1 MPEINDIIESNDP
14 SPLFLWWQWALIGIG
29 ACLLLY
35 LLSFLLM
42 RKKGAHRIPSQTNLG
57 LSLQQLAALDTSKDD
72 SNRLAVRLSLIVREF
87 IQRAFGDA
95 ALFETDEEFHARS
108 TELDRFSPEATE
120 QLKNYL
126 TAVADH
132 KYAPN
137 PNHPAA
143 LESLIH
149 NAELLLRKLDS
160 IDLSAPQVT
169 TQAS

>member
-1 MPEINDIIESNDP
+1 MPEINDIIETSDP
-14 SPLFLWWQWALIGIG
+14 SPLFLWWQWALVGIG
-29 ACLLLY
+29 VCLFLY
-35 LLSFLLM
+35 LLSFLLK
-42 RKKGAHRIPSQTNLG
+42 RKKGQPRLPSHSNLD
-57 LSLQQLAALDTSKDD
+57 LALQQLTALDSSKND
-72 SNRLAVRLSLIVREF
+72 SNRLAVHLSLIVRKF
-87 IQRAFGDA
+87 IQRSFGDT

-108 TELDRFSPEATE
+108 TELERFSPEATE

-143 LESLIH
+143 LESLIE
-149 NAELLLRKLDS
+149 NAELLLRNLDS

>member
-1 MPEINDIIESNDP
+1 MPEINDIIETSDS
-14 SPLFLWWQWALIGIG
+14 SPLFLWWQWALVGIG

-35 LLSFLLM
+35 LLSFLLK
-42 RKKGAHRIPSQTNLG
+42 RKKGPPRLPSHTDLG
-57 LSLQQLAALDTSKDD
+57 LALQQLSALDTSKTD
-72 SNRLAVRLSLIVREF
+72 SNRLAVHLSLIVRQF
-87 IQRAFGDA
+87 IQRSFGDT

-108 TELDRFSPEATE
+108 TELERFSAEATE

-143 LESLIH
+143 LESLTE
-149 NAELLLRKLDS
+149 NAELLLRNLDS